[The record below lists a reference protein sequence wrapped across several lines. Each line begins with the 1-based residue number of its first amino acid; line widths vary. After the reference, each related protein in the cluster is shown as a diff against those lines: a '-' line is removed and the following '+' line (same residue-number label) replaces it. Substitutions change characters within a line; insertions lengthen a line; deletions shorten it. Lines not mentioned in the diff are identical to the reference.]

1 MGLTGRPL
9 KVSLGSLGDEPELS
23 IDVEESRAAW
33 PLLRLV
39 SGGHFECL
47 AQIAGRYQ
55 LIPAT

>member
-9 KVSLGSLGDEPELS
+9 EKTLGLLGEEPGLS

-39 SGGHFECL
+39 SGEQSKCL
-47 AQIAGRYQ
+47 ARVTGRYQ
-55 LIPAT
+55 AS